1 MKATENT
8 WFSVAFDES
17 TECGRDAYERLDALA
32 GQRREAAGWPPR
44 GARWADGPYGPL
56 SA

>member
-17 TECGRDAYERLDALA
+17 TECGRGAYERLD
-32 GQRREAAGWPPR
+32 RFR
-44 GARWADGPYGPL
+44 GAVQGLPARLG
-56 SA
+56 